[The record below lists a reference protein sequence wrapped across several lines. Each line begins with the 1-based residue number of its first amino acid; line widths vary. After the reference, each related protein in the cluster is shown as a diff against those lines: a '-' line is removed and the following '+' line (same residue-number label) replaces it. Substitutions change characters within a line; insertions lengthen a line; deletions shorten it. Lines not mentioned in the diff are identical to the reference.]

1 MQMYLRTNERYDF
14 FYIFHLKT
22 ELRYLRI
29 CFARTI
35 EGAGKCI
42 QKKGG
47 NDGKVNGGRG
57 WLHCFVHGKRISMK

>member
-35 EGAGKCI
+35 EGAV
-42 QKKGG
+42 
-47 NDGKVNGGRG
+47 NVFRRREDDGKVNGGRG